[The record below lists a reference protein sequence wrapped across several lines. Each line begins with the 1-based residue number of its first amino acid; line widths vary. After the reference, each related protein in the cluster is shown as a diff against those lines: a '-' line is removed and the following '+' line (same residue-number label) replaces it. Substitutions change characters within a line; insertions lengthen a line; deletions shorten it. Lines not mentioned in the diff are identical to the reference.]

1 LDFNSHLGYT
11 KPMSDNL
18 EKASEGVQKT
28 LTFGAWLKDQRVSK
42 KVSLEEIAAVTKI
55 HIGQLRNLEEGWE
68 GTPPAPAFVRGFIV
82 SYAKHIGLDE
92 IEVLSQFQ
100 KLAPDAIR
108 EKVIAPKQN
117 PPQTYT
123 ANSGKPLR
131 FGSYNERKDQLQI
144 AHWLSTKR
152 VIYALG
158 VILGLAL
165 LIFLMRIGKKAGDEN
180 ASINVSPTQVASGQ
194 ASSQVKI
201 VDQVISETS
210 VSTNIFGN
218 STPYSFTL
226 ISSADC
232 WVNLK
237 ADDNSLE
244 SFKLEKGQSRK
255 ILFNRKSKITLSHPS
270 FVKIQINEA
279 NFKIQTSGTSA
290 ETLTFPEQATKLVAL
305 PK

>member
-1 LDFNSHLGYT
+1 
-11 KPMSDNL
+11 MSDNL
-18 EKASEGVQKT
+18 EKASEEVQKT

-55 HIGQLRNLEEGWE
+55 HISQLRNLEEGWE
-68 GTPPAPAFVRGFIV
+68 GAAPAPAFVRGFIV

-92 IEVLSQFQ
+92 AEVLSQFQ
-100 KLAPDAIR
+100 KLAPDAVR
-108 EKVIAPKQN
+108 EKVAVPKQN

-152 VIYALG
+152 IIYAFG
-158 VILGLAL
+158 VLLGLAL

-180 ASINVSPTQVASGQ
+180 TSVSGTSIHEISSQS
-194 ASSQVKI
+194 SSQVKI
-201 VDQVISETS
+201 VDQVISDAS
-210 VSTNIFGN
+210 VSSNVFGN
-218 STPYSFTL
+218 VSPYSFTL
-226 ISSADC
+226 IPSADC

-237 ADDNSLE
+237 TDDNSLE
-244 SFKLEKGQSRK
+244 SFKIEKGQNRK
-255 ILFNRKSKITLSHPS
+255 ITFNRKAKVTLSNPS
-270 FVKIQINEA
+270 FVKIQINDSH
-279 NFKIQTSGTSA
+279 FKIQTNGASA
-290 ETLTFPEQATKLVAL
+290 ETLTFPEQATKLVAV

>member
-1 LDFNSHLGYT
+1 LDFNGYLGYT

-18 EKASEGVQKT
+18 EKASEEVQKA

-68 GTPPAPAFVRGFIV
+68 GVPPAPAFIRGFIV

-92 IEVLSQFQ
+92 SEVLSQFH
-100 KLAPDAIR
+100 KLAPDAVR
-108 EKVIAPKQN
+108 EKVSAPKTT

-152 VIYALG
+152 IIYACG
-158 VILGLAL
+158 VLLGLAL

-180 ASINVSPTQVASGQ
+180 SSANMMSSQTVSSQ
-194 ASSQVKI
+194 ASSQAKV
-201 VDQVISETS
+201 VDQVITETS
-210 VSTNIFGN
+210 VSTNVFGN
-218 STPYSFTL
+218 VAPYSFTL
-226 ISSADC
+226 VSSADC

-237 ADDNSLE
+237 TDDNSLE
-244 SFKLEKGQSRK
+244 SFKLEKGESRK
-255 ILFNRKSKITLSHPS
+255 IMFNRKSKITLSHPS
-270 FVKIQINEA
+270 FVKIQINDSM
-279 NFKIQTSGTSA
+279 FKIQTSGSSA
-290 ETLTFPEQATKLVAL
+290 ETLTFPEQTTKLL
-305 PK
+305 PVSK

>member
-1 LDFNSHLGYT
+1 
-11 KPMSDNL
+11 MSDNL
-18 EKASEGVQKT
+18 EKASEEVQKT

-55 HIGQLRNLEEGWE
+55 HISQLRNLEEGWE
-68 GTPPAPAFVRGFIV
+68 GSAPAPAFVRGFIV

-92 IEVLSQFQ
+92 VEVLSQFQ
-100 KLAPDAIR
+100 KLAPDAVR
-108 EKVIAPKQN
+108 EKVSTPKQN

-152 VIYALG
+152 IIYAFG
-158 VILGLAL
+158 VLLGLAL
-165 LIFLMRIGKKAGDEN
+165 LIFLMRIGKRAGDEN
-180 ASINVSPTQVASGQ
+180 TSVNMPTTHEVSGQ
-194 ASSQVKI
+194 TSSQAKI
-201 VDQVISETS
+201 VDQVISENS

-218 STPYSFTL
+218 SAPYSFTL
-226 ISSADC
+226 LSTADC

-237 ADDNSLE
+237 TDDNSLE

-255 ILFNRKSKITLSHPS
+255 ITFNRKSKVTLSHPS
-270 FVKIQINEA
+270 FVKIQINDSS
-279 NFKIQTSGTSA
+279 FKIQTSGTSA
-290 ETLTFPEQATKLVAL
+290 ETLTFPEQATKLVAI

>member
-1 LDFNSHLGYT
+1 MDFKSHLGYT

-18 EKASEGVQKT
+18 EKASEEVQKT

-68 GTPPAPAFVRGFIV
+68 GSAPAPAFVRGFIV

-92 IEVLSQFQ
+92 AEALTQFH

-108 EKVIAPKQN
+108 EKVTTPKQS

-152 VIYALG
+152 IIYALG
-158 VILGLAL
+158 VLLGLAL

-180 ASINVSPTQVASGQ
+180 SSVNMTPTHEVSGQ
-194 ASSQVKI
+194 TSSQAKI
-201 VDQVISETS
+201 VDQVISENS

-218 STPYSFTL
+218 SAPYNFTL
-226 ISSADC
+226 TSSADC

-237 ADDNSLE
+237 TDDNSLE

-255 ILFNRKSKITLSHPS
+255 VTFNRKSKVTLSHPS
-270 FVKIQINEA
+270 FVRVQINEA
-279 NFKIQTSGTSA
+279 SFKIQSSGASA
-290 ETLTFPEQATKLVAL
+290 ETLTFPEQAMKLVSVT
-305 PK
+305 K